1 MKIFRI
7 DRQAGE
13 WPRSANAAL
22 DTPEAVPARVL
33 PARLLADSAL
43 VRNNRP
49 VFVPDFAR
57 EGWVVEVLPAI
68 IIERLG
74 KFISPRFAHRHIGGF
89 SLVGCLHPAGM
100 SVPDALTD
108 SFDGAIVAGEP
119 GPLPTGETL
128 RVTAKYEPLP
138 SKIAGQNSE
147 TAGGAQVEVALS
159 TLHIADTVA
168 LLSRYATLKSGDI
181 ILPASIGMSFPVSL
195 DHSLTAA
202 ADGGFPLILRLK

>member
-7 DRQAGE
+7 ERHAGE
-13 WPRSANAAL
+13 WPRAAKEAL
-22 DTPEAVPARVL
+22 ETPEAVPEGVLRV
-33 PARLLADSAL
+33 RLLADSAL

-68 IIERLG
+68 IIQRLG

-89 SLVGCLHPAGM
+89 SLAACLHPAGM

-108 SFDGAIVAGEP
+108 SFDGAIVLGEP
-119 GPLPTGETL
+119 SAFPTGETL
-128 RVTAKYEPLP
+128 RVTALYEPL
-138 SKIAGQNSE
+138 SSN
-147 TAGGAQVEVALS
+147 GGRQQPESRRELHVEIHLDA
-159 TLHIADTVA
+159 LHIADTVA

-181 ILPASIGMSFPVSL
+181 ILPASVGLSFPVIL
-195 DHSLTAA
+195 DHSLTAS
-202 ADGGFPLILRLK
+202 ADGASLLSLRIK

>member
-13 WPRSANAAL
+13 WPLSAQEAL
-22 DTPEAVPARVL
+22 ETPEAVPAGAL

-57 EGWVVEVLPAI
+57 EGWVVEVVPAI
-68 IIERLG
+68 HIGRLG
-74 KFISPRFAHRHIGGF
+74 KFISPRFALRHVGGF
-89 SLVGCLHPAGM
+89 SLAAYLHPSDA
-100 SVPDALTD
+100 SAPDALTD

-119 GPLPTGETL
+119 GPLPAGETL
-128 RVTAKYEPLP
+128 DLSALFGPL
-138 SKIAGQNSE
+138 AGRAAQSGDSCE
-147 TAGGAQVEVALS
+147 TRVEVS
-159 TLHIADTVA
+159 VSSLHIADTVA

-181 ILPASIGMSFPVSL
+181 ILPASVGMSFPALL
-195 DHSLTAA
+195 DHSLAA
-202 ADGGFPLILRLK
+202 SACGAFPLVTRLK